1 MLPQTEL
8 LRDKGFEILYL
19 TDEIDEFALKSMRDY
34 KEKEFRSVSDAGL
47 DVEDEGE
54 QEEIKQ
60 TAEESKDLFAFMKEH
75 LGDSVKEVRLSS
87 RLKTHPVCLT
97 ADGNISLEMEKVLNA
112 MPNNSER
119 IHAERVLELN
129 PRHPIF
135 AVLTKAYAEDREKA
149 AKLTDVLFAQASL
162 IEGIGVDDPVAYAN
176 AVCSLITE

>member
-1 MLPQTEL
+1 M
-8 LRDKGFEILYL
+8 
-19 TDEIDEFALKSMRDY
+19 
-34 KEKEFRSVSDAGL
+34 SDAGL
-47 DVEDEGE
+47 DMEDEGE
-54 QEEIKQ
+54 QEEIKK
-60 TAEESKDLFAFMKEH
+60 TAEDSKDLFAFMKEH

-112 MPNNSER
+112 MPNNNEK

-162 IEGIGVDDPVAYAN
+162 IEGVGIDDPVAYAN
-176 AVCSLITE
+176 AVCSLLAD